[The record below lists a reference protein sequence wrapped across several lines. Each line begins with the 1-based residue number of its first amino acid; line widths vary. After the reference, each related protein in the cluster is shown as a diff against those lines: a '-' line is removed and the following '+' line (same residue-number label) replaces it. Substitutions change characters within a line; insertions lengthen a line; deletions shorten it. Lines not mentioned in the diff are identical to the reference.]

1 MSEQVITIKEI
12 AEKPGKNGPF
22 KIVTSE
28 NGAKFYAFEAATF
41 GFLTPG
47 ASVKLD
53 VERQGDYN
61 HIKGVVIAGVTP
73 APQAQPPQ
81 AKPVP
86 AAPPA
91 APITRDASIEA
102 QVAVKAISEMVSNG
116 KLDVNG
122 QAGQYA
128 VGWCIIKLR
137 EALPAVVVEM
147 IDTRIKEPVKTK
159 AKE

>member
-1 MSEQVITIKEI
+1 MSEQIITIKEI

-41 GFLTPG
+41 NSLKPG

-53 VERQGDYN
+53 IEKQGDYN
-61 HIKGVVIAGVTP
+61 HIKGVVIAG
-73 APQAQPPQ
+73 APTSQPAQPPQ

-86 AAPPA
+86 VTPSA
-91 APITRDASIEA
+91 APITREASIEA
-102 QVAVKAISEMVSNG
+102 QVAVKAVAEMVSSG

-147 IDTRIKEPVKTK
+147 IDARVKEPVKTK

>member
-1 MSEQVITIKEI
+1 MTEQVITIKEI
-12 AEKPGKNGPF
+12 AEKPGKKGPF

-28 NGAKFYAFEAATF
+28 NGAKFYAFEESTF
-41 GFLTPG
+41 GFLKPG

-61 HIKGVVIAGVTP
+61 HIKGVVIAGVT
-73 APQAQPPQ
+73 PQAQPPQ

-137 EALPAVVVEM
+137 EVLPAVVVEM
-147 IDTRIKEPVKTK
+147 IDARVKEPVKIK